1 MYNSISISIQWDKKG
16 YAALAQGK
24 VGLLPHL
31 ATKNFFI
38 LRDRKVYSLEHYE
51 SNGDS
56 MASNDRKNGKA
67 YKKKPKVQKKTGKTI
82 DGYSPAKLAI
92 RAKKRGM

>member
-1 MYNSISISIQWDKKG
+1 
-16 YAALAQGK
+16 
-24 VGLLPHL
+24 
-31 ATKNFFI
+31 
-38 LRDRKVYSLEHYE
+38 
-51 SNGDS
+51 

-82 DGYSPAKLAI
+82 GGYSLNKLAI